1 MAKWKLAEVAIEKLQ
16 ESELNANVMTDA
28 YFNRLVENIK
38 ISGGLSS
45 AIGCVKKG
53 DVYQIFSGHHR
64 YRAAVQL
71 RYKTVPVIY
80 AEEEDMTNDEL
91 IALQTSHNSLHGED
105 DKGIL
110 RRLFEQIQS
119 IEFKEFA
126 NIDINEITPIAVD
139 NIGFGVEQ
147 EQYSVSL
154 VFYKKEK
161 ALLEELLGIVAE
173 QTTTHDMVILADAN
187 DNEEFY
193 LQLMKAIER
202 KYQIKSTSTRFQ
214 KLLELAKKALD
225 DENRNSKRNKKSGE
239 PDTAD
244 SSDNQ

>member
-1 MAKWKLAEVAIEKLQ
+1 MTKWKLAEVPIEKLQ

-53 DVYQIFSGHHR
+53 EVYQIFSGHHR
-64 YRAAVQL
+64 YRAAIQL
-71 RYKTVPVIY
+71 RYKVVPVIY
-80 AEEEDMTNDEL
+80 ADEKDMTTDEL

-126 NIDINEITPIAVD
+126 NIDINEITPISIDSV
-139 NIGFGVEQ
+139 GFGVEQ

-161 ALLEELLGIVAE
+161 AMLEELLGIITE
-173 QTTTHDMVILADAN
+173 QTASHDMVILTEADE
-187 DNEEFY
+187 NEEYY

-225 DENRNSKRNKKSGE
+225 DENRNSKRNKNTGE
-239 PDTAD
+239 SDTAD
-244 SSDNQ
+244 AKND

>member
-1 MAKWKLAEVAIEKLQ
+1 MAKWKLEEVAIEKLQ

-28 YFNRLVENIK
+28 YFDRLVENIK

-53 DVYQIFSGHHR
+53 DIYQIFSGHHR
-64 YRAAVQL
+64 YRAAVKL

-80 AEEEDMTNDEL
+80 ALEEDMTHDEL

-110 RRLFEQIQS
+110 KRLFDQIQS

-126 NIDINEITPIAVD
+126 NIDINEITPISID

-154 VFYKKEK
+154 IFYKKEK
-161 ALLEELLGIVAE
+161 AMLEELLGIVSE
-173 QTTTHDMVILADAN
+173 QTATSDMVILADA
-187 DNEEFY
+187 DENEDYY
-193 LQLMKAIER
+193 LELMKAIER

-225 DENRNSKRNKKSGE
+225 DENRNSKRNKGAGE
-239 PDTAD
+239 QDTPDP
-244 SSDNQ
+244 SDNE

>member
-1 MAKWKLAEVAIEKLQ
+1 MTKWKLAEVPIEKLQ

-53 DVYQIFSGHHR
+53 EVYQIFSGHHR
-64 YRAAVQL
+64 YRAAIQL
-71 RYKTVPVIY
+71 RYKVVPVIY
-80 AEEEDMTNDEL
+80 ADEKDMTTDEL

-126 NIDINEITPIAVD
+126 NIDINEITPISIDSV
-139 NIGFGVEQ
+139 GFGVEQ

-154 VFYKKEK
+154 IFYKKEK
-161 ALLEELLGIVAE
+161 AMLEELLGIVTE
-173 QTTTHDMVILADAN
+173 QAASHDMVILTEADE
-187 DNEEFY
+187 NEEYY

-225 DENRNSKRNKKSGE
+225 DENRNSKRNKNTGE

-244 SSDNQ
+244 AKND

>member
-1 MAKWKLAEVAIEKLQ
+1 MTKWKLAEVPIEKLQ

-53 DVYQIFSGHHR
+53 EVYQIFSGHHR
-64 YRAAVQL
+64 YRAAIQL
-71 RYKTVPVIY
+71 RYKVVPVIY
-80 AEEEDMTNDEL
+80 ADEKDMTTDEL

-126 NIDINEITPIAVD
+126 NIDINEITPISIDSV
-139 NIGFGVEQ
+139 GFGVEQ

-154 VFYKKEK
+154 IFYKKEK
-161 ALLEELLGIVAE
+161 AMLEELLGIITE
-173 QTTTHDMVILADAN
+173 QTASHDMVILTEADE
-187 DNEEFY
+187 NEEYY

-225 DENRNSKRNKKSGE
+225 DENRNSKRNKNTGE

-244 SSDNQ
+244 AKND

>member
-1 MAKWKLAEVAIEKLQ
+1 MAKWKLEEAPIELLR
-16 ESELNANVMTDA
+16 ESDLNANVMTDA
-28 YFNRLVENIK
+28 YFDRLVENIK

-45 AIGCVKKG
+45 AIGCVKKD

-64 YRAAVQL
+64 YRAAVKL

-80 AEEEDMTNDEL
+80 ANEEDMTHDEI

-110 RRLFEQIQS
+110 KRLFEQIQT

-126 NIDINEITPIAVD
+126 NIDINEMTPIALDSV
-139 NIGFGVEQ
+139 GFGIEQ

-154 VFYKKEK
+154 IFYKKEK
-161 ALLEELLGIVAE
+161 QLLEELLGIINEKTA
-173 QTTTHDMVILADAN
+173 THDMVILADA
-187 DNEEFY
+187 DENEEYY
-193 LQLMKAIER
+193 LQMTKAIER

-239 PDTAD
+239 QDTAD
-244 SSDNQ
+244 TTDNQ

>member
-1 MAKWKLAEVAIEKLQ
+1 MAKWKLEEVPIELLR
-16 ESELNANVMTDA
+16 ESDLNANVMTDA

-53 DVYQIFSGHHR
+53 EVYQIFSGHHR

-80 AEEEDMTNDEL
+80 ANEEDMTQDEI

-110 RRLFEQIQS
+110 KRLFEQIQS

-126 NIDINEITPIAVD
+126 NIDINEITTIAMDSV
-139 NIGFGVEQ
+139 GFGIEQ

-154 VFYKKEK
+154 IFYRKEK
-161 ALLEELLGIVAE
+161 ELLEELLGIITE
-173 QTTTHDMVILADAN
+173 QSQTHDMVILADAN
-187 DNEEFY
+187 ENEETY

-239 PDTAD
+239 PDSAD
-244 SSDNQ
+244 TTNNQ

>member
-1 MAKWKLAEVAIEKLQ
+1 MTKWKLAEVPIEKLK

-53 DVYQIFSGHHR
+53 EVYQIFSGHHR
-64 YRAAVQL
+64 YRAAIQL
-71 RYKTVPVIY
+71 RYKVVPVIY
-80 AEEEDMTNDEL
+80 ADEKDMTTDEL

-126 NIDINEITPIAVD
+126 NIDINEITPISIDSV
-139 NIGFGVEQ
+139 GFGVEQ

-161 ALLEELLGIVAE
+161 AMLEELLGIVTE
-173 QTTTHDMVILADAN
+173 QTASHDMVILTEADE
-187 DNEEFY
+187 NEEYY

-225 DENRNSKRNKKSGE
+225 DENRNSKRNKNTGE

-244 SSDNQ
+244 AKND

>member
-1 MAKWKLAEVAIEKLQ
+1 MLNKWKLEEVPIELLR
-16 ESELNANVMTDA
+16 ESELNANVMTDS

-64 YRAAVQL
+64 YRAAIQL

-80 AEEEDMTNDEL
+80 ANEEDMTNDEL

-110 RRLFEQIQS
+110 KRLFEQIQS
-119 IEFKEFA
+119 IQFKEFA
-126 NIDINEITPIAVD
+126 NIDINEITPISMDSV
-139 NIGFGVEQ
+139 GFGIEQ

-161 ALLEELLGIVAE
+161 AMLEELLGIINE
-173 QTTTHDMVILADAN
+173 QMSTSEMVILTDAN
-187 DNEEFY
+187 ETEEYY
-193 LQLMKAIER
+193 LQMMKAIER
-202 KYQIKSTSTRFQ
+202 KYQIKSTSTRFH

-225 DENRNSKRNKKSGE
+225 DENRNSKRNKNTGE

-244 SSDNQ
+244 AKND

>member
-1 MAKWKLAEVAIEKLQ
+1 MKLQ

-53 DVYQIFSGHHR
+53 EVYQIFSGHHR
-64 YRAAVQL
+64 YRAAIQL
-71 RYKTVPVIY
+71 RYKVVPVIY
-80 AEEEDMTNDEL
+80 ADEKDMTTDEL

-126 NIDINEITPIAVD
+126 NIDINEITPISIDSV
-139 NIGFGVEQ
+139 GFGVEQ

-161 ALLEELLGIVAE
+161 AMLEELLGIVTE
-173 QTTTHDMVILADAN
+173 QTASHDMVILTEADE
-187 DNEEFY
+187 NEEYY

-225 DENRNSKRNKKSGE
+225 DENRNSKRNKNTGE

-244 SSDNQ
+244 AKND

>member
-1 MAKWKLAEVAIEKLQ
+1 MTKWKLAEVPIEKLQ

-53 DVYQIFSGHHR
+53 EVYQIFSGHHR
-64 YRAAVQL
+64 YRAAIQL
-71 RYKTVPVIY
+71 RYKVVPVIY
-80 AEEEDMTNDEL
+80 ADEKDMTTDEL

-110 RRLFEQIQS
+110 RRLFERIQS

-126 NIDINEITPIAVD
+126 NIDINEITPISIDSV
-139 NIGFGVEQ
+139 GFGVEQ

-161 ALLEELLGIVAE
+161 AMLEELLGIVTE
-173 QTTTHDMVILADAN
+173 QTASHDMVILTEADE
-187 DNEEFY
+187 NEEYY

-225 DENRNSKRNKKSGE
+225 DENRNSKRNKNTGE

-244 SSDNQ
+244 AKDD

>member
-1 MAKWKLAEVAIEKLQ
+1 MTKWKLAEVPIEKLQ

-53 DVYQIFSGHHR
+53 EVYQIFSGHHR
-64 YRAAVQL
+64 YRAAIQL
-71 RYKTVPVIY
+71 RYKVVPVIY
-80 AEEEDMTNDEL
+80 ADEKDMTTDEL

-126 NIDINEITPIAVD
+126 NIDINEITPISIDSV
-139 NIGFGVEQ
+139 GFGVEQ

-161 ALLEELLGIVAE
+161 AMLEELLGIVTE
-173 QTTTHDMVILADAN
+173 QTASHDMVILTEADE
-187 DNEEFY
+187 NEEYY

-225 DENRNSKRNKKSGE
+225 DENRNSKRNKNTGE
-239 PDTAD
+239 SDTAD
-244 SSDNQ
+244 AKND

>member
-1 MAKWKLAEVAIEKLQ
+1 
-16 ESELNANVMTDA
+16 MTDA

-53 DVYQIFSGHHR
+53 EVYQIFSGHHR
-64 YRAAVQL
+64 YRAAIQL
-71 RYKTVPVIY
+71 RYKMVPVIY
-80 AEEEDMTNDEL
+80 ADEKDMTTDEL

-126 NIDINEITPIAVD
+126 NIDINEITPISIDSV
-139 NIGFGVEQ
+139 GFGVEQ

-154 VFYKKEK
+154 VFYKKEI
-161 ALLEELLGIVAE
+161 AMLEELLGIVTE
-173 QTTTHDMVILADAN
+173 QTASHDMVILTEADE
-187 DNEEFY
+187 NEEYY

-225 DENRNSKRNKKSGE
+225 DENRNSKRNKNAGE
-239 PDTAD
+239 QDATDPQND
-244 SSDNQ
+244 

>member
-1 MAKWKLAEVAIEKLQ
+1 MTKWKLAEVPIEKLQ

-53 DVYQIFSGHHR
+53 EVYQIFSGHHR
-64 YRAAVQL
+64 YRAAIQL
-71 RYKTVPVIY
+71 RYKVVPVIY
-80 AEEEDMTNDEL
+80 ADEKDMTTDEL

-126 NIDINEITPIAVD
+126 NIDINEITPISIDSV
-139 NIGFGVEQ
+139 GFGVEQ

-161 ALLEELLGIVAE
+161 AMLEELLGIVTEKTAS
-173 QTTTHDMVILADAN
+173 HDMVILTEADE
-187 DNEEFY
+187 NEEYY

-225 DENRNSKRNKKSGE
+225 DENRNSKRNKNTGE

-244 SSDNQ
+244 AKND

>member
-1 MAKWKLAEVAIEKLQ
+1 MTKWKLAEVPIEKLQ

-53 DVYQIFSGHHR
+53 EVYQIFSGHHR
-64 YRAAVQL
+64 YRAAIQL
-71 RYKTVPVIY
+71 RYKVVPVIY
-80 AEEEDMTNDEL
+80 ADEKDMTTDEL

-126 NIDINEITPIAVD
+126 NIDINEITPISIDSV
-139 NIGFGVEQ
+139 GFGVEQ

-161 ALLEELLGIVAE
+161 AMLEELLGIVTE
-173 QTTTHDMVILADAN
+173 QTASHDMVILTEADE
-187 DNEEFY
+187 NEEYY

-225 DENRNSKRNKKSGE
+225 DENRNSKRNKNTGE

-244 SSDNQ
+244 AKND